1 MGMAVGIDF
10 SWIFVDFDKQ
20 VGGKL
25 EARCNKK
32 LIKNP
37 TKKASQKMIGKKGV
51 LEGSGRDFSLY
62 ERRRGLPKPPQKVG
76 FIGMRRLEPYWLYL
90 EALWG
95 R

>member
-1 MGMAVGIDF
+1 MQLKIDQKSDQKGIP
-10 SWIFVDFDKQ
+10 
-20 VGGKL
+20 
-25 EARCNKK
+25 
-32 LIKNP
+32 KNDR
-37 TKKASQKMIGKKGV
+37 KKGV

-76 FIGMRRLEPYWLYL
+76 PGWMRRLEPYWLYL